1 MVNLILIQ
9 FEFQHNTLNTT
20 DIIKQT
26 LNDKKKIKSMKRKTQ
41 DEDQYEAPPS
51 LKARP
56 VPTWRHKAK
65 SEN

>member
-1 MVNLILIQ
+1 
-9 FEFQHNTLNTT
+9 
-20 DIIKQT
+20 
-26 LNDKKKIKSMKRKTQ
+26 MKRKTQ